1 MSTGVLVE
9 RDPVCG
15 MSVDPQ
21 KAAAKV
27 EHAGKTYFFCAPGC
41 ARRFEKEPEK
51 YLRAMQA
58 PAIDQRSSAA
68 PPLVS
73 IASRAQQRAPDASAS
88 EKHTE
93 GIRYTC
99 PMHPQIV
106 QLGPGS
112 C

>member
-27 EHAGKTYFFCAPGC
+27 EYAGKTYFFCAPGC

-58 PAIDQRSSAA
+58 PAAEGASAA
-68 PPLVS
+68 TPLSKPPLVG
-73 IASRAQQRAPDASAS
+73 SAS
-88 EKHTE
+88 PTAQKPAAII
-93 GIRYTC
+93 GSKKQRGPVRYTC
-99 PMHPQIV
+99 PMH
-106 QLGPGS
+106 
-112 C
+112 